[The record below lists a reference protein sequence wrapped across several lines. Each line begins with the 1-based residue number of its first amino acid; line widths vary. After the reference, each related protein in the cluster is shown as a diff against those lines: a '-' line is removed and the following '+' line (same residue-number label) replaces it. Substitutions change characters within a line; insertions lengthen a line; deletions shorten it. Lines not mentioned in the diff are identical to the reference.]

1 MFGRKSER
9 IIVVGAGQAGVQAVA
24 SLREHGYRGAIVM
37 VGNEPYP
44 PYQRPPL
51 SKAYLAGDFERERL
65 FLKPESFFAAE
76 SCELVLNMPVVAVDR
91 RAKRVRFADDTT
103 LTYDR
108 LLLAT
113 GARPRLID
121 RPEMRLEGV
130 HYLRGIDDVDA
141 LRPHLVAGAKLV
153 VIGGGYIGLEVAAV
167 AVQHG
172 AEVTVLEAAERVMP
186 RTVSPIVSAF
196 YEEVHAAHG
205 VKLLVGAKAEGLE
218 GRSQIAAVHAAGQ
231 RIPADVVLI
240 GVGVMPNSELAED
253 AGLACDDGIIVDE
266 FARTSDP
273 RIFAAGD
280 CTNHPYF
287 DGGRVRLE
295 SVQNAVDQAKAAAA
309 GLAGKPQ
316 VYRDVPWF
324 WSDQYDLKLQIAG
337 LARPGDVTVL
347 RGDPPTRKFAVFHLR
362 GGKVAA
368 VEAVNATQ
376 DYIVGRKLI
385 ASGKPVT
392 AERLADPKIAIKSFG

>member
-24 SLREHGYRGAIVM
+24 SLREQGYRGTIVL

-65 FLKPESFFAAE
+65 FLKPDSFFAE
-76 SCELVLNMPVVAVDR
+76 SCELQLDMAVVAIDR

-103 LTYDR
+103 LPYDR

-121 RPEMRLEGV
+121 HPGNRLEGV
-130 HYLRGIDDVDA
+130 HYLRSIDDVDA
-141 LRPHLVAGAKLV
+141 LRPQLVSGAKLV
-153 VIGGGYIGLEVAAV
+153 VIGGGYIGLEVTAV
-167 AVQHG
+167 AAQHG
-172 AEVTVLEAAERVMP
+172 VEVTVVEAAERVMS
-186 RTVSPIVSAF
+186 RTVSPLVSAF
-196 YEEVHAAHG
+196 YENVHAAHG
-205 VKLLVGAKAEGLE
+205 VRILVGAKAEGLE
-218 GRSQIAAVHAAGQ
+218 GQGRVAAVHAGGE

-240 GVGVMPNSELAED
+240 GVGVVPNAELAED
-253 AGLACDDGIIVDE
+253 AELACDDGIVVDE

-273 RIFAAGD
+273 DIFAAGD
-280 CTNHPYF
+280 CTNHPYL

-309 GLAGKPQ
+309 GLAGKPLA
-316 VYRDVPWF
+316 YREVPWF

-347 RGDPPTRKFAVFHLR
+347 RGDPATRTFAVFHLR
-362 GGKVAA
+362 GGRIAA
-368 VEAVNATQ
+368 VEAVNAAQ

-385 ASGKPVT
+385 ASGKAVT
-392 AERLADPKIAIKSFG
+392 AERLADPKIAIKSLG